1 MQQPAG
7 WPRERVAHL
16 KMPSPVAV
24 AGPCDGP
31 QALSLRHLV
40 QRIGH
45 GSKPRHGFG
54 AIGQRGHPVGEV
66 VHRPSVEEHA
76 RGRRSGDDGEH
87 YEVFGFRY
95 WIAPMRGAT
104 YRS

>member
-16 KMPSPVAV
+16 KMPSPMAV

-54 AIGQRGHPVGEV
+54 AIGQQYQGTQYLFHIG
-66 VHRPSVEEHA
+66 
-76 RGRRSGDDGEH
+76 GD
-87 YEVFGFRY
+87 
-95 WIAPMRGAT
+95 WK
-104 YRS
+104 